1 MPSHEWPS
9 SSGAHPSQ
17 TTSLTT
23 SSLLVAMGSPYSTT
37 SDDVDSIQHE
47 PPASNE
53 ENQVYY
59 PRHSADAAESFN
71 ILRQKLPSELVLEI
85 LGFAEYWL
93 LSAAHR
99 EDTVVYSENDCRHRI
114 PYLTSKLIQGERFPV
129 QEIKINIWSHDQG
142 WSSYREDHG
151 TFRNSWTWFEL
162 GIERPPG
169 RDDISKDE
177 NLRLATNVHA
187 GREAMNHQITYSRN
201 QKLHWME
208 NLQAGDL
215 ISIVPR
221 ARFPGWRNTVEKASI
236 EVYTSPVL

>member
-1 MPSHEWPS
+1 
-9 SSGAHPSQ
+9 
-17 TTSLTT
+17 
-23 SSLLVAMGSPYSTT
+23 MGSSYSTT
-37 SDDVDSIQHE
+37 SDDVKSIRNE
-47 PPASNE
+47 ASASHE
-53 ENQVYY
+53 ENQMYY
-59 PRHSADAAESFN
+59 PRHSADAVESFN

-85 LGFAEYWL
+85 LEFAEYWV
-93 LSAAHR
+93 LSAVHR
-99 EDTVVYSENDCRHRI
+99 EDRVGYSENDCRDRI
-114 PYLTSKLIQGERFPV
+114 PYLTSKPIQGERFPV

-177 NLRLATNVHA
+177 DLRLATNVHA
-187 GREAMNHQITYSRN
+187 EREAMNHQITYRRD
-201 QKLHWME
+201 QKLRWME

>member
-1 MPSHEWPS
+1 
-9 SSGAHPSQ
+9 
-17 TTSLTT
+17 
-23 SSLLVAMGSPYSTT
+23 MGSSYSTT
-37 SDDVDSIQHE
+37 SDDVKSIRHE
-47 PPASNE
+47 ASASHE
-53 ENQVYY
+53 ENQMYY
-59 PRHSADAAESFN
+59 PRHSADAVESFN

-85 LGFAEYWL
+85 LEFAEYWV
-93 LSAAHR
+93 LSAVHR
-99 EDTVVYSENDCRHRI
+99 EGRVGYSENDCRDRI
-114 PYLTSKLIQGERFPV
+114 PYLTSKPIQGGRFPV

-177 NLRLATNVHA
+177 DLRLATNVHA
-187 GREAMNHQITYSRN
+187 EREAMNHQITYRRD
-201 QKLHWME
+201 QKLRWME
-208 NLQAGDL
+208 SLQEGDL